1 MLVEALHWWGGLS
14 CETIKTKEVRKLEHL
29 KIAPRKEIKR
39 VGVVGCGQMGGGYAQ
54 LCAQKGYQVIVSDE
68 TEELLKKGMNTI
80 EFRLAESADKDLI
93 LSRIHGTTGF
103 QSFSE
108 CDLIIEAVTEKMEV
122 KKKIFGELDRVCP
135 KDIILATNTSVLS
148 ILDMAVVTQRPDRVL
163 GIHMNPL
170 LFPSAEVIK
179 TLLTSEEAM
188 GVAKR
193 FCESLGKTII
203 LAKDTPGFLVNRLL
217 TPLFLEA
224 IRMLESGI
232 ATRDEIEGAFTK
244 GMGWP
249 MGPLV
254 MVDAI
259 GLDTVLHGTAA
270 MYEDLKIPLFIP
282 PLLLK
287 KMVTAGWLGMKTG
300 KGFYEYG
307 K

>member
-1 MLVEALHWWGGLS
+1 MP
-14 CETIKTKEVRKLEHL
+14 
-29 KIAPRKEIKR
+29 PRKEIKK

-54 LCAQKGYQVIVSDE
+54 LCAQKGYQVVVSDE
-68 TEELLKKGMNTI
+68 TEELLKKGLGAI
-80 EFRLAESADKDLI
+80 EFRLAESAEKDLV

-122 KKKIFGELDRVCP
+122 KKKVFAELDRVCP

-170 LFPSAEVIK
+170 FFPSAEIIK
-179 TLLTSEEAM
+179 TIVTSDEALEI
-188 GVAKR
+188 AKN
-193 FCESLGKTII
+193 FSLSLGKGCVVV
-203 LAKDTPGFLVNRLL
+203 KDIPGFIVNRLI
-217 TPLFLEA
+217 TPLLLSA
-224 IRMLESGI
+224 IRMVETDQASEDDIDMLFK
-232 ATRDEIEGAFTK
+232 T
-244 GMGWP
+244 MGWP
-249 MGPLV
+249 IGPFG
-254 MVDAI
+254 MIDGI
-259 GLDTVLHGTAA
+259 GLDTLLFGCSAV
-270 MYEDLKIPLFIP
+270 YEELKDPQFAP

-287 KMVTAGWLGMKTG
+287 KMVTAGWMGLKTG

>member
-1 MLVEALHWWGGLS
+1 MKVRDQ
-14 CETIKTKEVRKLEHL
+14 IKK
-29 KIAPRKEIKR
+29 
-39 VGVVGCGQMGGGYAQ
+39 VGIVGCGQMGGGYAQ

-68 TEELLKKGMNTI
+68 TEEILKKGLSVI
-80 EFRLAESADKDLI
+80 ELRLAESTDKDLI

-122 KKKIFGELDRVCP
+122 KRKTFTELDRVCP

-148 ILDMAVVTQRPDRVL
+148 VLDMAVVTQRPDRVL

-170 LFPSAEVIK
+170 FFPSAEIIK
-179 TLLTSEEAM
+179 TIVTSDEALEI
-188 GVAKR
+188 AKN
-193 FCESLGKTII
+193 FSLSLGKGVVVV
-203 LAKDTPGFLVNRLL
+203 KDIPGFIVNRLI
-217 TPLFLEA
+217 TPLLLSA
-224 IRMLESGI
+224 IRMVETDQASKDDIDLLFKS
-232 ATRDEIEGAFTK
+232 
-244 GMGWP
+244 MGWP
-249 MGPLV
+249 FGPFG
-254 MVDAI
+254 MIDGI
-259 GLDTVLHGTAA
+259 GLDTLLFGCSAV
-270 MYEDLKIPLFIP
+270 YEELKDPQFAP

>member
-1 MLVEALHWWGGLS
+1 V
-14 CETIKTKEVRKLEHL
+14 KKLESV
-29 KIAPRKEIKR
+29 KIPPRKEIKR

-54 LCAQKGYQVIVSDE
+54 LCAQKDYQVVVSDE
-68 TEELLKKGMNTI
+68 TEEILKKGLSAI
-80 EFRLAESADKDLI
+80 EFRLAESADKDLV

-122 KKKIFGELDRVCP
+122 KKKIFAELDRVCP

-148 ILDMAVVTQRPDRVL
+148 VLDIAMASERPDKVL

-179 TLLTSEEAM
+179 TLLTNEEAM
-188 GVAKR
+188 EVAKR
-193 FCESLGKTII
+193 FCESLGKAII

-249 MGPLV
+249 MGPLA

-259 GLDTVLHGTAA
+259 GLDTVLYGTAA

-300 KGFYEYG
+300 KGFYEYE

>member
-1 MLVEALHWWGGLS
+1 MKVRDQ
-14 CETIKTKEVRKLEHL
+14 IKK
-29 KIAPRKEIKR
+29 
-39 VGVVGCGQMGGGYAQ
+39 VGIVGCGQMGGGYAQ
-54 LCAQKGYQVIVSDE
+54 LCAQRGYQVVVSDE
-68 TEELLKKGMNTI
+68 TEELLKKGLSAI

-122 KKKIFGELDRVCP
+122 KRKTFAELDRVCP

-148 ILDMAVVTQRPDRVL
+148 VLDIAMASERPDKVL

-170 LFPSAEVIK
+170 FFPSAEIIK
-179 TLLTSEEAM
+179 TIVTSDEALEI
-188 GVAKR
+188 AKN
-193 FCESLGKTII
+193 FSLSLGKGVVVV
-203 LAKDTPGFLVNRLL
+203 KDIPGFIVNRLI
-217 TPLFLEA
+217 TPLLLSA
-224 IRMLESGI
+224 IRMVETDQASKDDIDMLFKS
-232 ATRDEIEGAFTK
+232 
-244 GMGWP
+244 MGWP
-249 MGPLV
+249 VGPFG
-254 MVDAI
+254 MIDGI
-259 GLDTVLHGTAA
+259 GLDTLLLGCSAV
-270 MYEDLKIPLFIP
+270 YEELKDPQFTP